1 MMCFMN
7 NSGIVLGFI
16 LSSWMDYYKMPY
28 VATALSII
36 FLTIFVWLP
45 ESPDYLL
52 HINRVEEAK
61 RSYAFYG
68 NNRTPGP
75 TEPNIESG
83 ETQKKQLELVAP
95 DTADKVDARQRKISW
110 NDFADKAVQR
120 GIFLS
125 ICLILFADTSGV
137 FAIVHFMTELFETAQ
152 MDLDIYVATVAVG
165 LIQMVG
171 SVFSILSVDRFGRRA
186 LLMISAGGTG
196 VCLFAFG
203 AYFYLLAK
211 PEHSGLVKQLQ
222 WLPLV
227 SVCGVIFIA
236 SCAVSSLPF
245 FIISELMPLK
255 VRGFVTTLCLIIS
268 WIFAFLIL
276 QYYHAMVEFLG
287 IDGTMWTYGS
297 CCFVEIAFVYFFLPE
312 TKKLTFEEIQNTLR
326 KC

>member
-28 VATALSII
+28 VATVLSII
-36 FLTIFVWLP
+36 FLAIFVWLP

-52 HINRVEEAK
+52 HINKVEEAK
-61 RSYAFYG
+61 KSYAFYG
-68 NNRTPGP
+68 NNRTL
-75 TEPNIESG
+75 TDAAVA
-83 ETQKKQLELVAP
+83 ETQIEGGAQKKPLDLVE
-95 DTADKVDARQRKISW
+95 TDKTDARHRKISW
-110 NDFADKAVQR
+110 NDFSDRAVQR

-125 ICLILFADTSGV
+125 ISLILFADASGV

-171 SVFSILSVDRFGRRA
+171 SVVSILSVDRFGRRA
-186 LLMISAGGTG
+186 LLMFSAGGTG

-203 AYFYLLAK
+203 AYFYLLAR
-211 PEHSGLVKQLQ
+211 PEYGGLVKQLQ

-227 SVCGVIFIA
+227 SVCGVIFVA

-276 QYYHAMVEFLG
+276 QYYHAMVALLG
-287 IDGTMWTYGS
+287 IDGTMWTYGT

-312 TKKLTFEEIQNTLR
+312 TKNLTFEEIQNALR